1 MSRVESAANPP
12 DSQAIT
18 YVTADYLDQRNKN
31 SFSGRGEETSVIST
45 LERTGTKG
53 SRKLYRTRVGDCG
66 FPETQPLLCRTA
78 VLLKSPAFS

>member
-1 MSRVESAANPP
+1 MDLNEIRTLPDILAAHFPL
-12 DSQAIT
+12 
-18 YVTADYLDQRNKN
+18 TADYLDQRSRN

-66 FPETQPLLCRTA
+66 FPETQPLLCRSA